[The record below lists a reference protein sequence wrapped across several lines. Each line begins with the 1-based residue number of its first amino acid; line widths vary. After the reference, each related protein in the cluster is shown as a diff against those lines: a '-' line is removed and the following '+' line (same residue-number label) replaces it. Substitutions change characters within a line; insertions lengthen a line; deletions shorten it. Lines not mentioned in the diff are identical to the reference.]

1 MTRKDIARSLKPIQW
16 IYKHEFASYV
26 ATLGVGGRSLVLEI
40 SPALGAPT
48 EFYLT
53 ICRNEELIGEGYKKT
68 HKLLDEVMSEARSF
82 LIGEVC
88 TLFEIDENEPEYP
101 MLGQTTPM

>member
-1 MTRKDIARSLKPIQW
+1 MTREDIARSLKPIQW
-16 IYKHEFASYV
+16 IYRHEFGSYV
-26 ATLGVGGRSLVLEI
+26 ATLGVGGRSLTIDI
-40 SPALGAPT
+40 SPVLGAPT
-48 EFYLT
+48 ELYLT

-68 HKLLDEVMSEARSF
+68 HKTLDDVMSEARSF

-88 TLFEIDENEPEYP
+88 DLFEIDEKEPEYA